1 MNLSPNRFRV
11 LFLVSLLLAACN
23 PSPQMPMLAPDAVLL
38 AFGNSLTHGT
48 GAGSEKQSYP
58 AVLAALSGHRVVNAG
73 VPGEISSAGLTRLTE
88 VLDEEQPSLL
98 LLCHGGNDMLQK
110 LDPHKTE
117 SNLRTMI
124 REAQSRGIAVV
135 LIGVPRPG
143 LMLGTADLYK
153 TIATDMNLPLEDEA
167 LSDIL
172 SQRKLKADP
181 VHPNAAGYRQLAESV
196 LALLKK
202 HGAL

>member
-1 MNLSPNRFRV
+1 MNLSPGRFRIP
-11 LFLVSLLLAACN
+11 FLIALLLASCS
-23 PSPQMPMLAPDAVLL
+23 PSPQLPLLAPDAVIL
-38 AFGNSLTHGT
+38 AFGDSLTHGT

-58 AVLAALSGHRVVNAG
+58 AVLAALSGHRVINAG
-73 VPGEISSAGLTRLTE
+73 IPGEISSAGLARLTG

-98 LLCHGGNDMLQK
+98 LLCHGGNDILQK
-110 LDPHKTE
+110 LDLQKTE
-117 SNLRTMI
+117 SNLRAMI

-143 LMLGTADLYK
+143 LLLGTADLYK
-153 TIATDMNLPLEDEA
+153 SIAADMKLPFEDETLA
-167 LSDIL
+167 EIL
-172 SQRKLKADP
+172 SQRKLKADR